1 MIPKNRTVAPWLRS
15 SMMYE
20 QGLEN
25 SGYYR
30 KRKPN
35 TMYKVW
41 LIVIVAAVL
50 AIIMTEHHEEEMTA
64 QVDRKAVMK
73 WTSVPDNYNL
83 EKELWILREWKN
95 ADRAYAQIQEA
106 SK

>member
-1 MIPKNRTVAPWLRS
+1 
-15 SMMYE
+15 MMYE

-35 TMYKVW
+35 TMYMVW

-50 AIIMTEHHEEEMTA
+50 AITMTGHHDHEMT
-64 QVDRKAVMK
+64 QGVNKKEVMK
-73 WTSVPDNYNL
+73 WYGNEDAGFWVQRDL
-83 EKELWILREWKN
+83 FVLRDCAN
-95 ADRAYAQIQEA
+95 ADRIYQQLQEMA
-106 SK
+106 K